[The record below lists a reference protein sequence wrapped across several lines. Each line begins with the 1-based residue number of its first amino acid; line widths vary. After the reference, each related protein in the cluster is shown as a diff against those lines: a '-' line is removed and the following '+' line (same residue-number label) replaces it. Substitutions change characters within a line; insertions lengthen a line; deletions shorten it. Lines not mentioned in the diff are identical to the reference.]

1 MKDIIRTPLVRMNDA
16 IGRAIGSKLKRV
28 SYSRPATLKAKDL
41 FGQEAVRVIEI
52 GCAAGNNAVD
62 IFRQLNVSEFVLIDP
77 YESYADFKDYNKQLL
92 VEMRREAERK
102 LRPFASRIKWLRH
115 TSQDAISNINGRF
128 DFIYVDGNHAYDY
141 ALSDM
146 INYHKLLSSK
156 FVFGGHDID
165 LPDVAKAFVEFV
177 SNNHFRNYE
186 IKDPD
191 WIIYSE

>member
-41 FGQEAVRVIEI
+41 FGKEAVRVIEI

-62 IFRQLNVSEFVLIDP
+62 IFRQLNVSELVLVDP

-92 VEMRREAERK
+92 VQMRREAERK
-102 LRPFASRIKWLRH
+102 LQPFASRTKWLRC
-115 TSQDAISNINGRF
+115 TSQEAISKLDGHF
-128 DFIYVDGNHAYDY
+128 DFIYVDGNHAYEY

-146 INYHKLLSSK
+146 INYYRLLSPK
-156 FVFGGHDID
+156 FVFGGHDVD
-165 LPDVAKAFVEFV
+165 LPEVAKAFVEFV
-177 SNNHFRNYE
+177 SNNHIGNYE

-191 WIIYSE
+191 WVIFNQ